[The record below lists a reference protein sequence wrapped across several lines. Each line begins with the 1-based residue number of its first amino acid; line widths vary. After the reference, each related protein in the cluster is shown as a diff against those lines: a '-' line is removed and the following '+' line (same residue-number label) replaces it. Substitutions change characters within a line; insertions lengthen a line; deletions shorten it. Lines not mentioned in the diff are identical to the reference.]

1 MQAIRLFDLQSH
13 EFMIGGTSKSGRSGE
28 LLAQK
33 SFLITE
39 TCVQR
44 VDIMI
49 DLSRDDR
56 SEFNCMCLQRG
67 LTLDDRCVLIISH
80 YILLYDDFPLG
91 TQGRD

>member
-56 SEFNCMCLQRG
+56 
-67 LTLDDRCVLIISH
+67 